1 MKRFA
6 MLAAFALIIGLGGTA
21 MAEPSGNA
29 GGGARPEPAPFQVA
43 DPDGDGGGQAL
54 REPAPFQTAY
64 PCPTPRR
71 IKRRR
76 SPRDRS

>member
-21 MAEPSGNA
+21 MAEPSSNG
-29 GGGARPEPAPFQVA
+29 GGGARP
-43 DPDGDGGGQAL
+43 
-54 REPAPFQTAY
+54 EPAPFQTAY